1 MFDKE
6 NWSTKKFSWWY
17 AGLMAVVIILGA
29 FLLLHFQVIETINLR
44 IVYIVVILFGIIA
57 FIKDFA
63 KHTPER
69 IGYIKSFKHCFRT
82 GAYTCLLMLPVIL
95 IVLFIGLPKLGMVQQ
110 TGRFNEAPYQTGFM
124 ISMLAEIIATT
135 MISSFVAALIPGFTK
150 RSP

>member
-1 MFDKE
+1 MVDKE

-17 AGLMAVVIILGA
+17 AGLISIFIVLGA

-44 IVYIVVILFGIIA
+44 IVYIVVILSGIVA
-57 FIKDFA
+57 FIKDLA
-63 KHTPER
+63 KHIPER
-69 IGYIKSFKHCFRT
+69 IGYLKSFKHSFRT

-95 IVLFIGLPKLGMVQQ
+95 IVLFIGLPKLGMVQR
-110 TGRFNEAPYQTGFM
+110 TGRFNEVPYQTGFM
-124 ISMLAEIIATT
+124 ISMLAEMIATI